1 MNHLLK
7 IYHMYQRDGDNG
19 NLTVFWMLHWWNQ
32 AICWHK
38 SKHLRGRG
46 QNDTVEF
53 HLYYNYLAFSPDKW
67 NNSFYFSFCSRL
79 AFELPLTILKKKKTK
94 TSVHQQRDSNKDV
107 WNQEYINRFTPSLAA
122 ITCLLNTKAPKSIR
136 MQEISSS
143 LVEILQVMS
152 GRSTRISAL
161 S

>member
-38 SKHLRGRG
+38 SKHLQGRG
-46 QNDTVEF
+46 QNDTFEF
-53 HLYYNYLAFSPDKW
+53 HLYYIWLFHLINEIIHFT
-67 NNSFYFSFCSRL
+67 SFCSRL

-107 WNQEYINRFTPSLAA
+107 WNQEDINRFTPSLAA

-143 LVEILQVMS
+143 LVEILQVTS

>member
-1 MNHLLK
+1 MIQLNF
-7 IYHMYQRDGDNG
+7 ICI
-19 NLTVFWMLHWWNQ
+19 TVIWL
-32 AICWHK
+32 
-38 SKHLRGRG
+38 
-46 QNDTVEF
+46 F
-53 HLYYNYLAFSPDKW
+53 HLINEIIHFT
-67 NNSFYFSFCSRL
+67 SFCSRL
-79 AFELPLTILKKKKTK
+79 AFELPLTILKKKKK

-107 WNQEYINRFTPSLAA
+107 WNQEDINRFTPSLAA